1 MRYKSFQFLEKST
14 IGDNEFRDSLKY
26 AGYSSDQVKSL
37 QDWLYEPVNLK
48 WIRDRE
54 NSVEKV
60 AEALKNAG
68 ITTKPPEDV
77 VNRWQGKI
85 FS

>member
-48 WIRDRE
+48 
-54 NSVEKV
+54 
-60 AEALKNAG
+60 
-68 ITTKPPEDV
+68 
-77 VNRWQGKI
+77 
-85 FS
+85 